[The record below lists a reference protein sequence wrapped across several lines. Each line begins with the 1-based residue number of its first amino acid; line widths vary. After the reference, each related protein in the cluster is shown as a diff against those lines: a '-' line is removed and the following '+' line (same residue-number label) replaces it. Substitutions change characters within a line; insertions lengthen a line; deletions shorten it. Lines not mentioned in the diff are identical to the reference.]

1 MNMKDYLIK
10 LIKNKKRRRGV
21 AAGGKTCG
29 RGTKGQ
35 KARKSGHVRPGF
47 EGGQTPVYRR
57 LPKVGSTS
65 HFKSEFCLI
74 NLERLEK
81 DQKISSGQCLDFS
94 QAKKPVKILG
104 MGKLTK
110 SLIIKAAAFSKSAQ
124 KEIEKAGGQIKVIS
138 KDEK

>member
-1 MNMKDYLIK
+1 MDMKNYLIK
-10 LIKNKKRRRGV
+10 LTKKKKRRLGV

-47 EGGQTPVYRR
+47 EGGQTPIYRR
-57 LPKVGSTS
+57 LPKVGPASN
-65 HFKSEFCLI
+65 FKSEFCLI
-74 NLERLEK
+74 NLEKLEK
-81 DQKISSGQCLDFS
+81 DQKILSGQSLDFS
-94 QAKKPVKILG
+94 QAKKPVKVLG

-110 SLIIKAAAFSKSAQ
+110 KLIIKAAAFSKSAK
-124 KEIEKAGGQIKVIS
+124 KEIEQAGGQIKVIS